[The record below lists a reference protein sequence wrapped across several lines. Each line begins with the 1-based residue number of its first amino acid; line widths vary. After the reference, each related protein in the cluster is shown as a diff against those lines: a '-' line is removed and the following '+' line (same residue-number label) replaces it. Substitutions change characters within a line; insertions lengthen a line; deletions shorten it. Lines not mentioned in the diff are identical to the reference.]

1 LSLRGPRGQV
11 TAGNIAARV
20 TGLLRVVAVG
30 GALGT
35 TYLGNT
41 YQSANLVS
49 NLLFELLA
57 AGRMPSDWPG
67 RFWAWPWLCWRR

>member
-1 LSLRGPRGQV
+1 MRGVALGSARGQV
-11 TAGNIAARV
+11 TVGNVAARV

-41 YQSANLVS
+41 
-49 NLLFELLA
+49 
-57 AGRMPSDWPG
+57 
-67 RFWAWPWLCWRR
+67 